1 MLSLLDKKEKSKL
14 IILSLLITTAAL
26 MEAVGVASIM
36 PFIGLVADESL
47 VNDQAYI
54 KVLYDI
60 INPDSYTDFIIAVG
74 ILVIVIISL
83 STIIRTITLMKT
95 LNFIFIKEAQLSYQM
110 LNALLKVNYLSLI
123 EYKRDEIK
131 KIIFSD
137 VNKVVVHVMQPA
149 LIIFSNS
156 MAVLIIL
163 LMLFLIQPQVTLM
176 IISICVFYFSFI
188 YIIIRKKLTTIG
200 EEKFKSDQ
208 GRFNVLENALSDIK
222 MLKIERK
229 YERLSNYFE
238 EYANLYAVN
247 YARGQVL
254 AQLPRYLLELLLF
267 GGIVGL
273 IILVSMNNTV
283 NVAEILPY
291 LAIFAFA
298 GYKIMPSMNNIF
310 YNLSTLRY
318 SIPSLDEYESK
329 YKKILS
335 LEPDIEGGD
344 TDAINDLNFE
354 RLELKNVVHEFKE
367 GNPILK
373 NIDLEI
379 NQSEMICFAGESGSG
394 KTSLLDIIAGLVS
407 PSGGEICING
417 VSMTPENL
425 NSWQNKIAYVP
436 QTPVFFGGT
445 IESNINGYDTN
456 ISQEAL
462 KDIIRTVSL
471 DSFIT
476 QDPDGLNKEIGDF
489 GAKLSGGQKQR
500 LALARALAKNPSVL
514 LLDEATSALD
524 LKTEK
529 QILCNLLSLENVT
542 VIMIAHRKECMKISN
557 VVYNLNDGRLTRI
570 CVD

>member
-1 MLSLLDKKEKSKL
+1 
-14 IILSLLITTAAL
+14 
-26 MEAVGVASIM
+26 
-36 PFIGLVADESL
+36 
-47 VNDQAYI
+47 
-54 KVLYDI
+54 
-60 INPDSYTDFIIAVG
+60 
-74 ILVIVIISL
+74 
-83 STIIRTITLMKT
+83 
-95 LNFIFIKEAQLSYQM
+95 M

-188 YIIIRKKLTTIG
+188 YIIIRKKLTKIG
-200 EEKFKSDQ
+200 DEKFKSDQ

-238 EYANLYAVN
+238 EFANLYAVN

-254 AQLPRYLLELLLF
+254 AQLPRYLFELVLF

-283 NVAEILPY
+283 NIAEILPY

-298 GYKIMPSMNNIF
+298 GYKIMPSINNIF

-329 YKKILS
+329 YKKILT
-335 LEPDIEGGD
+335 LEPDIGGGGK
-344 TDAINDLNFE
+344 DAINDLNFE

-379 NQSEMICFAGESGSG
+379 NQSEMICFAGKSGSG
-394 KTSLLDIIAGLVS
+394 KTSLLDIIAGLIS

-417 VSMTPENL
+417 APMTPENL
-425 NSWQNKIAYVP
+425 SSWQNKIAYVP

-476 QDPDGLNKEIGDF
+476 QDPNGLNKEIGDF

-529 QILCNLLSLENVT
+529 QILTKNKQQQHV
-542 VIMIAHRKECMKISN
+542 MK
-557 VVYNLNDGRLTRI
+557 
-570 CVD
+570 